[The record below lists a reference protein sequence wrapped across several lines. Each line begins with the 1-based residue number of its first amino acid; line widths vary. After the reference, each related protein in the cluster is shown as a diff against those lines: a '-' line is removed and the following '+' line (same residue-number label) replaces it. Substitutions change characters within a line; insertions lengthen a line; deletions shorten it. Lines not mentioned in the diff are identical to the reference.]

1 MKQKTV
7 FVCQNCG
14 NESPKWIGKCP
25 GCGEW
30 NKYVEEKI
38 VESKEKRVRS
48 INPLSNGKPKLL
60 DEIDS
65 VKEIRVKTG
74 SEEFDRVMG
83 GGIVEGSVTLIAGDP
98 GIGKSTLMLQV
109 GQNLLDRK
117 VLYVSGEESLQQI
130 KLRAERIN
138 SSSRNF
144 YILTESNLDTVINA
158 IDNVN
163 PEIVIVDSIQTMYK
177 PDFDSPPGSISQ
189 IRECS
194 ADFLR
199 LAKSTGVSIF
209 LIGHITK
216 EGAIA
221 GPKILEHIVDCVLQ
235 FEGDNNYSY
244 RILRAAKNRFGSTNE
259 IGIFEMGGQG
269 LKEVKNPSEVFL
281 SQRQTGTS
289 GNTIVATI
297 EGTRPILVEVQALV
311 SQTSFGIPQ
320 RSSIGF
326 DYRRLSIILA
336 VIEKRI
342 GLRMGQ
348 YDVIANIA
356 GGVKIDEPAVDLA
369 VLLSIVSSY
378 KDIPTNSNTVI
389 IGEVGLSGEV
399 RTVSFIEKRLQEVK
413 KLGFQRVIIPKNNLK
428 EVQNKFDMEI
438 IGVENIREALE
449 NSI

>member
-7 FVCQNCG
+7 FVCQSCG

-30 NKYVEEKI
+30 NKYVEEKA
-38 VESKEKRVRS
+38 VETKEKKHRS
-48 INPLSNGKPKLL
+48 LNPLSNGKPKLL

-65 VKEIRVKTG
+65 VKEIRIKTN

-98 GIGKSTLMLQV
+98 GIGKSTLMLQIA
-109 GQNLLDRK
+109 QNLPDRK

-138 SSSRNF
+138 SGSRNF
-144 YILTESNLDTVINA
+144 YILTESNIDTIINA
-158 IDNVN
+158 MDNLQ

-194 ADFLR
+194 ATFLHI
-199 LAKSTGVSIF
+199 AKSNGPSIF

-311 SQTSFGIPQ
+311 SSTSYGMPQ

-326 DYRRLSIILA
+326 DYRRLSIIIA
-336 VIEKRI
+336 VIEKRL

-378 KDIPTNSNTVI
+378 KDIATNSNTVI

-438 IGVENIREALE
+438 LAVENIKEALE
-449 NSI
+449 NAI